1 MPLLTSAEERR
12 QQESKEDRKQTLRNF
27 ALDMKSSFKIWIKVA
42 GVVSL
47 LLIVGYLFSRFV
59 LKWDLLYETEMDY
72 RKLFFSCFEIATGAV
87 IVCWLGAL
95 WLYNTKHRR
104 KTKYKNYGE
113 SMKSKVREFNSGEQG
128 AEEA

>member
-12 QQESKEDRKQTLRNF
+12 QQEKKEEKRQTLRNF
-27 ALDMKSSFKIWIKVA
+27 ALDMKSSFKIWIKVIGA
-42 GVVSL
+42 ASL
-47 LLIVGYLFSRFV
+47 LLIAVYLFLRFV

-72 RKLFFSCFEIATGAV
+72 RKLFYVCFGISAGAV

-104 KTKYKNYGE
+104 KTKYKSHGE
-113 SMKSKVREFNSGEQG
+113 SMKSKERELNSGEQG
-128 AEEA
+128 AEKA

>member
-12 QQESKEDRKQTLRNF
+12 QQEKKEEKRQTLRNF
-27 ALDMKSSFKIWIKVA
+27 ALDMKSSFKIWIKVIGA
-42 GVVSL
+42 ASL
-47 LLIVGYLFSRFV
+47 LLIAVYLFLRFV

-72 RKLFFSCFEIATGAV
+72 RKLFYACFGISAFAV
-87 IVCWLGAL
+87 MVCWGVAYL
-95 WLYNTKHRR
+95 LYKTQHRR

-113 SMKSKVREFNSGEQG
+113 SMKSKVRELNSGEQG